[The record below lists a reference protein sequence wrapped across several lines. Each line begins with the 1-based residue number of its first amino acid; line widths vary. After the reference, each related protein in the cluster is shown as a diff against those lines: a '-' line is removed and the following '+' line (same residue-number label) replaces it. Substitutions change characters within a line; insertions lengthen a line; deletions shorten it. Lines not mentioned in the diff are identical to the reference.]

1 MGGLHSV
8 CRCNNGSLGEN
19 NRRGRGRGVC
29 ASLWAEVSTDGGSDN
44 TWRQR
49 GGRLC
54 RAAIFLMDLTLQNP
68 SDTDAAELVCICG
81 IVLFLW
87 LLDGHVVV
95 CWFQVRNL
103 FQWVNLWGTEIQ
115 TEWKYFYGI
124 TSVVFP
130 VRRTWFTE

>member
-1 MGGLHSV
+1 MGGLHCV
-8 CRCNNGSLGEN
+8 CHCNNGSLGEN
-19 NRRGRGRGVC
+19 NRGGGWKGKGG

-54 RAAIFLMDLTLQNP
+54 RAAIFLMDITLEN
-68 SDTDAAELVCICG
+68 STDADAHKLVCICG
-81 IVLFLW
+81 IMLLLW

-103 FQWVNLWGTEIQ
+103 PQWVNLWGTEVQ
-115 TEWKYFYGI
+115 TERNYYYLC
-124 TSVVFP
+124 SVFWQETL
-130 VRRTWFTE
+130 RKNL